1 MTRHAIRRCLEGFL
15 RGRADR
21 DDIAAAYL
29 FGSVARDDHAAESD
43 VDVAV
48 LYRRDP
54 PRTFEALPL
63 RLEGDIERLLG
74 RRAEV
79 VTLNLAP
86 VDLCVRVLRDGVM
99 ILDRDR
105 RARIGFEVRTRN
117 AWFDLEPVLRTYRRM
132 APLPR

>member
-15 RGRADR
+15 AARAG
-21 DDIAAAYL
+21 DDLVAAYL
-29 FGSVARDDHAAESD
+29 FGSLARGDDGPGSD

-48 LYRRDP
+48 LHRRDP
-54 PRTFEALPL
+54 PPTLDALPL

-79 VTLNLAP
+79 VSLNLAP
-86 VDLCVRVLRDGVM
+86 VDLCVRVLRDGVV

-105 RARIGFEVRTRN
+105 AARIAFEVRTRS